1 MIASVAPSSSS
12 AGSSVLLRPLPSPAR
27 CQMSPGAA
35 GPDLHAV
42 TSSRITK
49 RSSNACA
56 RCRRQKIKCSGA
68 HPCAACSRRKLS
80 CHFDDQDQKILV
92 TRGYLTSLQER
103 IASLE
108 QNGGRVHADAEEADA
123 AVEHDVPR
131 PDPADGLG
139 QEMQVPS
146 VGDTSQQGSLESDV
160 SSLVNPFSSGPSAFM
175 TSEIYLGTS
184 SNWSFTRRLLSV
196 TYEHV
201 HKRPIPP
208 TALLFDG
215 ETYDLGWQSDRAATS
230 AAALPTIDY
239 ATHLVNTVRFH
250 CGQVFHLFDEDVFM
264 GHLRDHYADSMQRC
278 PARDLWLVHFQLI
291 LAFGKAF
298 ATKPRHG
305 SRPPGVG
312 FFVNALHSLPNMTV
326 LWRDPVQAIEIL
338 CCVAL
343 YLHCIDYRSS
353 AYNYV
358 SLVSLGRSGYVADT
372 LEIGQAVRMA
382 MSQGLHTD
390 VPTEQLGEAIV
401 QRYRK
406 VWWTVYVL
414 DREMTSLMGLPQ
426 SVRDEDVHT
435 QLPTFQG
442 DPFRTAAFIMRT
454 KLSHFIASID
464 RALPLLLDNDESG
477 ISRLSA
483 HLHLLYHQCIVLATR
498 PLLFC
503 FFQIRLESVGAC
515 LDLLNTSST
524 VRSVLQMCLDSSQ
537 HVVSILEC
545 LQHQGLL
552 ETFLSFDLE
561 ALFISTT
568 NILWRHKA
576 HLVYDELSRSGNLIA
591 QAEQSE
597 LERLGGMLDNIDSGS
612 ARDTMSVFDENF
624 FGTELS
630 AAQIMDMVNSI
641 DSGHTQW
648 MSQAMVEHGI

>member
-1 MIASVAPSSSS
+1 
-12 AGSSVLLRPLPSPAR
+12 
-27 CQMSPGAA
+27 
-35 GPDLHAV
+35 
-42 TSSRITK
+42 
-49 RSSNACA
+49 
-56 RCRRQKIKCSGA
+56 
-68 HPCAACSRRKLS
+68 
-80 CHFDDQDQKILV
+80 
-92 TRGYLTSLQER
+92 
-103 IASLE
+103 
-108 QNGGRVHADAEEADA
+108 
-123 AVEHDVPR
+123 
-131 PDPADGLG
+131 
-139 QEMQVPS
+139 
-146 VGDTSQQGSLESDV
+146 
-160 SSLVNPFSSGPSAFM
+160 M
-175 TSEIYLGTS
+175 TSESGRIYYLGTS

-338 CCVAL
+338 CCVGL

-353 AYNYV
+353 AYNY
-358 SLVSLGRSGYVADT
+358 
-372 LEIGQAVRMA
+372 IGQAVRMA

-390 VPTEQLGEAIV
+390 VPIEQLGEAIV

-442 DPFRTAAFIMRT
+442 DPFRTVAFIMRT

-464 RALPLLLDNDESG
+464 RAVYRPDGRLDNNFLMRTKDALAGLAGLTDELHERFPLLLDNDESG

-483 HLHLLYHQCIVLATR
+483 HLHLLYNQCIVLATR

-503 FFQIRLESVGAC
+503 FFQIRLESLGSC

-568 NILWRHKA
+568 NILVAPTLYPDSAASWAQWRHKA
-576 HLVYDELSRSGNLIA
+576 HMVYDELSRSGNLIA

-597 LERLGGMLDNIDSGS
+597 LERLGGMLDSIDSSPARNVSNPPPNHAEPSSIAHSEAAPGELHPPLTMPPTPFPGGS
-612 ARDTMSVFDENF
+612 LFDENY

-648 MSQAMVEHGI
+648 VSQAMVEHGI

>member
-1 MIASVAPSSSS
+1 
-12 AGSSVLLRPLPSPAR
+12 
-27 CQMSPGAA
+27 
-35 GPDLHAV
+35 
-42 TSSRITK
+42 
-49 RSSNACA
+49 
-56 RCRRQKIKCSGA
+56 
-68 HPCAACSRRKLS
+68 
-80 CHFDDQDQKILV
+80 
-92 TRGYLTSLQER
+92 
-103 IASLE
+103 
-108 QNGGRVHADAEEADA
+108 
-123 AVEHDVPR
+123 
-131 PDPADGLG
+131 
-139 QEMQVPS
+139 
-146 VGDTSQQGSLESDV
+146 
-160 SSLVNPFSSGPSAFM
+160 
-175 TSEIYLGTS
+175 
-184 SNWSFTRRLLSV
+184 V

-358 SLVSLGRSGYVADT
+358 SLVSLCRSRYVADA

-464 RALPLLLDNDESG
+464 RGASHLP
-477 ISRLSA
+477 
-483 HLHLLYHQCIVLATR
+483 IV
-498 PLLFC
+498 FSY
-503 FFQIRLESVGAC
+503 I
-515 LDLLNTSST
+515 
-524 VRSVLQMCLDSSQ
+524 
-537 HVVSILEC
+537 
-545 LQHQGLL
+545 
-552 ETFLSFDLE
+552 
-561 ALFISTT
+561 
-568 NILWRHKA
+568 
-576 HLVYDELSRSGNLIA
+576 
-591 QAEQSE
+591 
-597 LERLGGMLDNIDSGS
+597 
-612 ARDTMSVFDENF
+612 
-624 FGTELS
+624 
-630 AAQIMDMVNSI
+630 
-641 DSGHTQW
+641 
-648 MSQAMVEHGI
+648 